1 VKLRLACAACV
12 LALGCGAAAPTS
24 TRARVEIVRQ
34 EQTADK
40 LFARGLAFAEIG
52 DLTRSEQY
60 LVSALDRGAEPRRA
74 LPALLRVCI
83 AANRHRAAI
92 VYAREYGENLS
103 HDAQFGFV
111 LALLESALGDHDAAL
126 EHLRSAVR
134 DAPEHAGAHYQLAAQ
149 LEQRNG
155 GDAEILHHWREY
167 LRLAPDGP
175 HAEEARAALRVRCG
189 TDACV
194 IP

>member
-1 VKLRLACAACV
+1 VKLRLASVLCV
-12 LALGCGAAAPTS
+12 LALGCGSAPLTN
-24 TRARVEIVRQ
+24 TRTRVEIVRR
-34 EQTADK
+34 EQAADK
-40 LFARGLAFAEIG
+40 LFTRGLAFAEIG

-74 LPALLRVCI
+74 VPALLRVCI

-92 VYAREYGENLS
+92 VYAREYGASLS
-103 HDAQFGFV
+103 HDAQFGFI

-126 EHLRSAVR
+126 DHLRNAVR
-134 DAPEHAGAHYQLAAQ
+134 TAPEHAGAHYQLAAQ
-149 LEQRNG
+149 LERRNG
-155 GDAEILHHWREY
+155 GEAEILHHWREY

-189 TDACV
+189 ADTCV